1 MRKQDVGFDYDRYHR
16 LLVEAVDENKR
27 LALIELLIEEKAMD
41 RLAAQRASD
50 RAAMTAFT
58 IASVL
63 GATRTAPLLR
73 STSLARSSGRKQRD
87 RISKTLERVVAA
99 TPLDHIAGP
108 VPHCGSHQDL
118 AGARGCLRT
127 GRAVH
132 HGSNRGQVAMR
143 AA

>member
-63 GATRTAPLLR
+63 GATRT
-73 STSLARSSGRKQRD
+73 
-87 RISKTLERVVAA
+87 
-99 TPLDHIAGP
+99 
-108 VPHCGSHQDL
+108 
-118 AGARGCLRT
+118 
-127 GRAVH
+127 
-132 HGSNRGQVAMR
+132 
-143 AA
+143 